1 MRRIVDITVAVLV
14 LFVSA
19 PVLMLACIAI
29 SVESSGGPLYF
40 AARVG
45 KNGRPFR
52 MWKLRTMRQR
62 SGDQGPAITSNADP
76 RVTRLGGFLRKTKLD
91 ELPQFVN
98 VLLGDMTLVGPRPEA
113 PDFVRLYTPSQR
125 RILDYWPGV
134 TGPVQLASFNESD
147 LIAAGA
153 AGAEQYADQ
162 IMGQKIAAD
171 LDYLDS
177 RSAVSDARVVGAT
190 AAYVVRSLL
199 RIN

>member
-1 MRRIVDITVAVLV
+1 MRRIVDITVSILVLLATAPVLV
-14 LFVSA
+14 LA
-19 PVLMLACIAI
+19 AIAI
-29 SVESSGGPLYF
+29 SVESRGGPFYF

-62 SGDQGPAITSNADP
+62 AGDQGPAITSRSDP

-113 PDFVRLYTPSQR
+113 PDFVRLYSPDQR
-125 RILDYWPGV
+125 RILEYWPGV
-134 TGPVQLASFNESD
+134 TGPVQLASFNESE

-153 AGAEQYADQ
+153 AGAEQYASQ
-162 IMGQKIAAD
+162 IMGEKIQAD
-171 LDYLDS
+171 LNYLDS
-177 RSAVSDARVVGAT
+177 RSAVSDARVVGET

-199 RIN
+199 KIK